1 MCEHD
6 IRSVAERHG
15 KLRVRADPGR
25 IRSWFAESHLNQR
38 YSTVNS
44 FAPDGLGPCGDPPL
58 NTFDAVYRRMVGFV
72 RRVVQRQPIPPADR
86 DDAVQDVFMV
96 AYRRWSQLDS
106 AQSLPA
112 WLHGIAVRTCWNY
125 QRAHRRWSLR
135 FATPQDGV
143 DDRADPEGHV
153 LDHELA
159 REEDLRWLGQAVERL
174 DDKRRQAL
182 IFNRIECKSAAEVSR
197 VTGLSPNTVAS
208 RVRAALREL
217 RADLTR
223 RDHPPC
229 GFARLAERKP

>member
-1 MCEHD
+1 M
-6 IRSVAERHG
+6 
-15 KLRVRADPGR
+15 
-25 IRSWFAESHLNQR
+25 
-38 YSTVNS
+38 NS
-44 FAPDGLGPCGDPPL
+44 FVPDGALQHAIPSRVPDGFGPSGPPHL
-58 NTFDAVYRRMVGFV
+58 TTFDAVYRRMVGFV
-72 RRVVQRQPIPPADR
+72 RRVVHRQPILPADR
-86 DDAVQDVFMV
+86 DDVVQDVFVV
-96 AYRRWSQLDS
+96 AYRRWSQLES

-135 FATPQDGV
+135 FTALQDGT

-153 LDHELA
+153 MDRELA
-159 REEDLRWLGQAVERL
+159 LEEDLRWLGQAVERL

-223 RDHPPC
+223 RDSAPS
-229 GFARLAERKP
+229 GTARLAARSPIPTGGE